1 MAGNFRG
8 RKLSQIGKKY
18 DFCGENFHR
27 LLACAVLKD
36 PTPPKFHGENFMN
49 SHKTA
54 KFAKVF
60 SLKSFP
66 LYGTLC
72 EKRPDAVVVMDT
84 KFFIITLVILH
95 TTCSKVYI

>member
-1 MAGNFRG
+1 
-8 RKLSQIGKKY
+8 
-18 DFCGENFHR
+18 
-27 LLACAVLKD
+27 
-36 PTPPKFHGENFMN
+36 MN

-66 LYGTLC
+66 LYGTLR

-84 KFFIITLVILH
+84 KYFIITLVILH